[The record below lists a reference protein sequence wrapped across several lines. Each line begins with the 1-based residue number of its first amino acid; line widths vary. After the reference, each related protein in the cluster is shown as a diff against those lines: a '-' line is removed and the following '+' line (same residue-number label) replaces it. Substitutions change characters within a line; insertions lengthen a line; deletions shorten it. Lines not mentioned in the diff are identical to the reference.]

1 MMMTEISEHTIGYGA
16 VVLPALNEFQGF
28 YLVDDPILHKD
39 AVKAQMMA
47 LLAGPD
53 NIIGALQATV
63 VEGIVTKNFT
73 LTGTAA
79 LALHGITKMKFFWI
93 KATKEPGGT
102 RTEMFPLKATTL
114 EDAQHEVNHLPEVLA
129 IKKRLRVEMMKP
141 KSYKN

>member
-1 MMMTEISEHTIGYGA
+1 MTEISEHTIGYGA

-47 LLAGPD
+47 MLGGPD

-63 VEGIVTKNFT
+63 VESVLMKNAL
-73 LTGTAA
+73 LTCTTA

-93 KATKEPGGT
+93 KASKEKGGT
-102 RTEMFPLKATTL
+102 RSEMFPLKATTI
-114 EDAQHEVNHLPEVLA
+114 EQAQHEVNHLPEVLE

-141 KSYKN
+141 K